1 MQKITFLLCVTLD
14 RSLIQRAEGR
24 IGGALVLTG
33 GKGAY
38 FPKCPLLHALL
49 KFMAAFFAV
58 RSIVGFSVSL
68 QVDVC
73 LNPGSAESW
82 QSTLFHSFL
91 LALIL
96 TTLVDFSFPSTSHAK
111 AMCLQN
117 VNSCVSDC

>member
-1 MQKITFLLCVTLD
+1 MCDI
-14 RSLIQRAEGR
+14 RSFFDTESRGEDWGGTSSHGR
-24 IGGALVLTG
+24 KRRLFS
-33 GKGAY
+33 KM
-38 FPKCPLLHALL
+38 PLASCIIEIYGC
-49 KFMAAFFAV
+49 FFFAV

-73 LNPGSAESW
+73 LNPGNAESW